1 MQWAIVIAAFLASA
15 VEFVE
20 AFTLV
25 LVAGIT
31 TNWRSSIL
39 GALGA
44 AAVLAVIVA
53 TLGVAL
59 VTYVPIEVLR
69 FVVGFLLLL
78 FGLKWLKN
86 AIQRYTGLKLIHD
99 EQAAYEANLAEARA
113 RGEPAKPG
121 LDTFGVVLSFKSV
134 LLEGLEVAFIV
145 ISFGGSGAGGI
156 GSAALGAAVAGV
168 LVIGVGA
175 LVQAPLQRI
184 PENSLK
190 FVVGIML
197 TTFGTF
203 WGGESFGINWPFS
216 DLFLLILAAL
226 YLVASALLITAIKQR
241 QSRVAL
247 ATFDYEHHP
256 ESHPGRLQFFRRRP
270 GNPARR
276 DPPDG
281 HSRPDPLPG
290 RIGSAPRRIRHHTD
304 RRRAGDACCHP
315 GP

>member
-31 TNWRSSIL
+31 TTWRSAIL

-78 FGLKWLKN
+78 
-86 AIQRYTGLKLIHD
+86 
-99 EQAAYEANLAEARA
+99 
-113 RGEPAKPG
+113 
-121 LDTFGVVLSFKSV
+121 
-134 LLEGLEVAFIV
+134 EGLEVAFIV
-145 ISFGGSGAGGI
+145 VSFGGSGAGGI
-156 GSAALGAAVAGV
+156 GNAALGALGAGV
-168 LVIGVGA
+168 LVIAVGA
-175 LVQAPLQRI
+175 VVQAPLKRI

-203 WGGESFGINWPFS
+203 WGGESFGITWPFA

-226 YLVASALLITAIKQR
+226 YLVVSGLLITGIRLRLPRLVKAR
-241 QSRVAL
+241 
-247 ATFDYEHHP
+247 ATSPATTLVP
-256 ESHPGRLQFFRRRP
+256 EKGVQQ
-270 GNPARR
+270 
-276 DPPDG
+276 
-281 HSRPDPLPG
+281 
-290 RIGSAPRRIRHHTD
+290 
-304 RRRAGDACCHP
+304 
-315 GP
+315 

>member
-113 RGEPAKPG
+113 GNQRSPASIRSGWCSPSSRCSWKGWKWPSS
-121 LDTFGVVLSFKSV
+121 SFP
-134 LLEGLEVAFIV
+134 LAAAER
-145 ISFGGSGAGGI
+145 
-156 GSAALGAAVAGV
+156 AALAAPPW
-168 LVIGVGA
+168 
-175 LVQAPLQRI
+175 VQQ
-184 PENSLK
+184 
-190 FVVGIML
+190 
-197 TTFGTF
+197 
-203 WGGESFGINWPFS
+203 W
-216 DLFLLILAAL
+216 
-226 YLVASALLITAIKQR
+226 Q
-241 QSRVAL
+241 
-247 ATFDYEHHP
+247 
-256 ESHPGRLQFFRRRP
+256 
-270 GNPARR
+270 
-276 DPPDG
+276 
-281 HSRPDPLPG
+281 
-290 RIGSAPRRIRHHTD
+290 
-304 RRRAGDACCHP
+304 ACW
-315 GP
+315 

>member
-31 TNWRSSIL
+31 SNWRSAIL

-44 AAVLAVIVA
+44 AAILAVIVG

-59 VTYVPIEVLR
+59 VIYVPIDVLR
-69 FVVGFLLLL
+69 FIVGFLLLL

-86 AIQRYTGLKLIHD
+86 AIQRYSGLKLLHD
-99 EQAAYEANLAEARA
+99 EEAIYQARVAEARA
-113 RGEPAKPG
+113 RGEPVKTG
-121 LDTFGVVLSFKSV
+121 LAPFGVLLSFKSV

-156 GSAALGAAVAGV
+156 GAAALGAAAAGV

-184 PENSLK
+184 PENTLK

-203 WGGESFGINWPFS
+203 WSGESFGINWPLS

-226 YLVASALLITAIKQR
+226 YLLASALLVLAMKQR
-241 QSRVAL
+241 KPGVARTLATAQATAL
-247 ATFDYEHHP
+247 AP
-256 ESHPGRLQFFRRRP
+256 EKEVQ
-270 GNPARR
+270 
-276 DPPDG
+276 
-281 HSRPDPLPG
+281 
-290 RIGSAPRRIRHHTD
+290 
-304 RRRAGDACCHP
+304 
-315 GP
+315 